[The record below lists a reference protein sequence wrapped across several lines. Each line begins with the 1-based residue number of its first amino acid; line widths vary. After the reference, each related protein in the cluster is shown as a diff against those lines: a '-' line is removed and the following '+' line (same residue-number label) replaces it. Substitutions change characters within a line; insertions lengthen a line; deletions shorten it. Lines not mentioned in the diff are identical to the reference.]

1 MHGEKNEF
9 AGTPVNERQVAQYLL
24 VSCWASAMSRECHSV
39 LVDRE
44 GGYVEWTPQES
55 HDG

>member
-9 AGTPVNERQVAQYLL
+9 AGTPVNERQVVQYLL

-44 GGYVEWTPQES
+44 GGYVEWTPRGS